1 MKALPLLA
9 VATAVLATASIVR
22 TKPTR
27 QRTDPPAAP
36 PTAHYSDTV
45 AAVGLVEA
53 STENVSIGTHLSGV
67 VEQVFVSV
75 GQAVRAGD
83 QLFRLDTRAL
93 EAVRAVRCA
102 ALETAKAQLSTA
114 ETALADAQDQLDRSE
129 KLRKERVISDDEL
142 IRRRF
147 AVQTA
152 ESRVGEAR
160 AAITAA
166 MAQIR
171 ETETDLARAVV
182 AAPMDG
188 EVLQV
193 KVRAGEFAPAGQ
205 TSVPLLVLGRL
216 QPLHVR
222 VDVDEHEGWRVR
234 PEAGAMAHIRG
245 QVELKSRLRF
255 VRFEPMVVPKR
266 SLSGDST
273 ERVDTRV
280 LQVIYEVLDQSV
292 PLFVGQQMDVFIE
305 AAPGRLT
312 AKTR

>member
-1 MKALPLLA
+1 MKVLPLIA
-9 VATAVLATASIVR
+9 IAAAVLAAASIVR
-22 TKPTR
+22 TQPVR
-27 QRTDPPAAP
+27 QKTDPPVAP
-36 PTAHYSDTV
+36 PAAQFADTV
-45 AAVGLVEA
+45 AAVGLVEP

-67 VEQVFVSV
+67 VDEVFVSV
-75 GQAVRAGD
+75 GQAVKAGGR
-83 QLFRLDTRAL
+83 LFRLDTRSL
-93 EAVRAVRCA
+93 EAERAVRKA
-102 ALETAKAQLSTA
+102 ALETATAQLSTA
-114 ETALADAQDQLDRSE
+114 ETTLADARDQFARSE
-129 KLRKERVISDDEL
+129 KLQKERVISEDEL
-142 IRRRF
+142 VRRRF

-152 ESRVGEAR
+152 ESRAGESR
-160 AAITAA
+160 AAITTAK
-166 MAQIR
+166 AQIG
-171 ETETDLARAVV
+171 ETEIDLVRSVV
-182 AAPMDG
+182 TSPMDG

-222 VDVDEHEGWRVR
+222 VDVDEHEGWRVS
-234 PEAGAMAHIRG
+234 PEAGAVAHIRG
-245 QVELKSRLRF
+245 RAELKSKLRF

-305 AAPGRLT
+305 AGPGKLT
-312 AKTR
+312 AKVK

>member
-1 MKALPLLA
+1 MKVLPLFA
-9 VATAVLATASIVR
+9 IAAAVLATVSIVR
-22 TKPTR
+22 TQPKR
-27 QRTDPPAAP
+27 ERTDPPVAP
-36 PTAHYSDTV
+36 PTAQYSDTV

-75 GQAVRAGD
+75 GQAVKSGD
-83 QLFRLDTRAL
+83 RLFRLDTRAL
-93 EAVRAVRCA
+93 EAERAVRSA
-102 ALETAKAQLSTA
+102 ALETARAQLSTA
-114 ETALADAQDQLDRSE
+114 ETTLADGRDQLARSE
-129 KLRKERVISDDEL
+129 KLQKERVISEDEL
-142 IRRRF
+142 VRRKF

-152 ESRVGEAR
+152 ESRVGEAQ

-166 MAQIR
+166 MAQIG
-171 ETETDLARAVV
+171 ETEMDLARSVV
-182 AAPMDG
+182 TAPMDG
-188 EVLQV
+188 EVLQL

-205 TSVPLLVLGRL
+205 TSMPLLVLGQL

-234 PEAGAMAHIRG
+234 PEADALAHIRG
-245 QVELKSRLRF
+245 KAELKSRLRF
-255 VRFEPMVVPKR
+255 VRFEPMVIPKR

-280 LQVIYEVLDQSV
+280 LQVVYQVLDQSV

-305 AAPGRLT
+305 ATPGSLT
-312 AKTR
+312 AKAR

>member
-1 MKALPLLA
+1 MKVLPLIA
-9 VATAVLATASIVR
+9 VAAAALATVSIVR
-22 TKPTR
+22 TQPKR
-27 QRTDPPAAP
+27 ERTNPPVAP
-36 PTAHYSDTV
+36 PTAEYSDAV

-75 GQAVRAGD
+75 GQPVKAGD
-83 QLFRLDTRAL
+83 RLFRLDTRAL
-93 EAVRAVRCA
+93 EAERTVRQA
-102 ALETAKAQLSTA
+102 ALETAQAQLSTA
-114 ETALADAQDQLDRSE
+114 ETTLADTRDQLGRSE
-129 KLRKERVISDDEL
+129 KLRKERVISEDEL
-142 IRRRF
+142 VRRRF

-160 AAITAA
+160 AAISAA
-166 MAQIR
+166 KAQIG
-171 ETETDLARAVV
+171 ETEMDLARSVIT
-182 AAPMDG
+182 APMDG
-188 EVLQV
+188 EILQL

-205 TSVPLLVLGRL
+205 TPVPLLVLGRL

-222 VDVDEHEGWRVR
+222 VDVDEHEGWKVR
-234 PEAGAMAHIRG
+234 ADASAVAHIRG
-245 QVELKSRLRF
+245 KAELKSPLRF

-280 LQVIYEVLDQSV
+280 LQVIYEVLDRSV

-305 AAPGRLT
+305 AKAGTLT
-312 AKTR
+312 ATAR

>member
-1 MKALPLLA
+1 MKALPILA
-9 VATAVLATASIVR
+9 LATAALATVSIVR
-22 TKPTR
+22 TQPTR
-27 QRTDPPAAP
+27 ERTNPPVAP
-36 PTAHYSDTV
+36 PTAQFSNNV

-75 GQAVRAGD
+75 GQPVKAGER
-83 QLFRLDTRAL
+83 LFRLDTRSL
-93 EAVRAVRCA
+93 EAERAVRRA
-102 ALETAKAQLSTA
+102 ALETATAQLCTA
-114 ETALADAQDQLDRSE
+114 ETTLSDLRDQLARSE
-129 KLRKERVISDDEL
+129 KLQKERVISEDEL

-152 ESRVGEAR
+152 QSRVGEAK
-160 AAITAA
+160 AAIATAT
-166 MAQIR
+166 AQIR
-171 ETETDLARAVV
+171 ETEMDLERSVV
-182 AAPMDG
+182 TAPLDG
-188 EVLQV
+188 VVLQL

-205 TSVPLLVLGRL
+205 TSTPMLVLGRL

-234 PEAGAMAHIRG
+234 PEAGAIAHIRG
-245 QVELKSRLRF
+245 QAELKSRLRF

-280 LQVIYEVLDQSV
+280 LQVIYEILDQSV

>member
-1 MKALPLLA
+1 MKVLPLIA
-9 VATAVLATASIVR
+9 IAAAVLATVSVVR
-22 TKPTR
+22 TQPVR
-27 QRTDPPAAP
+27 ERTNPPVSP
-36 PTAHYSDTV
+36 PSSYFSSAV

-53 STENVSIGTHLSGV
+53 STENISIGTHLSGV
-67 VEQVFVSV
+67 VDEVYVSV
-75 GQAVRAGD
+75 GQAVKIGD
-83 QLFRLDTRAL
+83 RLFRLDTRAL
-93 EAVRAVRCA
+93 EAERAVRQA
-102 ALETAKAQLSTA
+102 ALETAQAQLSTA
-114 ETALADAQDQLDRSE
+114 ETALADARDQFARSE
-129 KLRKERVISDDEL
+129 RLRKERVISEDEL
-142 IRRRF
+142 VRRRF

-160 AAITAA
+160 AAITTA
-166 MAQIR
+166 MAQIG
-171 ETETDLARAVV
+171 ETDMALARSVV
-182 AAPMDG
+182 TASING
-188 EVLQV
+188 EILQL

-234 PEAGAMAHIRG
+234 PEANAVAHVRG
-245 QVELKSRLRF
+245 KAEQKSTLRF

-280 LQVIYEVLDQSV
+280 LQVIYEVLNQAG

-312 AKTR
+312 AKAQ

>member
-1 MKALPLLA
+1 MKVLPLIALA
-9 VATAVLATASIVR
+9 AAILATASIVR
-22 TKPTR
+22 TKPVR
-27 QRTDPPAAP
+27 QRTDPPVAP
-36 PTAHYSDTV
+36 PTAQFSDTV

-75 GQAVRAGD
+75 GQAVKAGD
-83 QLFRLDTRAL
+83 RLFRLDTRSL
-93 EAVRAVRCA
+93 EAGRLVRIA
-102 ALETAKAQLSTA
+102 ALETATAQMSTA
-114 ETALADAQDQLDRSE
+114 ETTLADAQDQFARSE
-129 KLRKERVISDDEL
+129 KLRKERVISEDEL
-142 IRRRF
+142 VRRRF

-160 AAITAA
+160 AAITTAK
-166 MAQIR
+166 AQIG
-171 ETETDLARAVV
+171 ETEIDLARSIVT
-182 AAPMDG
+182 APMDG

-205 TSVPLLVLGRL
+205 TSVPLLVLGCL

-234 PEAGAMAHIRG
+234 PEAGAVAHIRG
-245 QVELKSRLRF
+245 KAELKSKLRF

-305 AAPGRLT
+305 AGPGKLT
-312 AKTR
+312 AKVR

>member
-1 MKALPLLA
+1 MKVLPLIA
-9 VATAVLATASIVR
+9 IAAAVLATASIVR
-22 TKPTR
+22 TQPVR
-27 QRTDPPAAP
+27 QKTDPPVAP
-36 PTAHYSDTV
+36 PAAQFADTV
-45 AAVGLVEA
+45 AAVGLVEP

-67 VEQVFVSV
+67 VDEVFVSV
-75 GQAVRAGD
+75 GQAVKAGD
-83 QLFRLDTRAL
+83 RLFRLDTRSL
-93 EAVRAVRCA
+93 EAERAVRKA
-102 ALETAKAQLSTA
+102 ALETATAQLSTT
-114 ETALADAQDQLDRSE
+114 ETTLADARDQLARSE
-129 KLRKERVISDDEL
+129 KLQKERVISEDEL
-142 IRRRF
+142 VRRRF

-152 ESRVGEAR
+152 ESRAGEAR
-160 AAITAA
+160 AAITTAK
-166 MAQIR
+166 AQIG
-171 ETETDLARAVV
+171 ETEIDLVRSVV
-182 AAPMDG
+182 TSPMDG

-234 PEAGAMAHIRG
+234 PEAGAVAHIRG
-245 QVELKSRLRF
+245 RAELKSKLRF

-305 AAPGRLT
+305 AGPGKLT
-312 AKTR
+312 AKIK